1 MAFTLTSPAFQHDG
15 TIPVTFTCD
24 GDDAPPALTWSGA
37 PEGTRSFALIM
48 DDPDAPGGTF
58 THWLL
63 YDIPSRTTKLPSK
76 TGGRS
81 LRNSFGRAGYGG
93 PCPPRGHG
101 PHRYFFTL
109 YAVDVPSLGLRG
121 QTRENLDDAL
131 QTHTLGTAML
141 QGRYERA
148 R

>member
-1 MAFTLTSPAFQHDG
+1 MTFTLSSHAFPHEG

-24 GDDAPPALTWSGA
+24 GDDGPPPLSWSGS
-37 PEGTRSFALIM
+37 PDGTRSFALIV

-63 YDIPSRTTKLPSK
+63 YDIPPQTTELPGTPIGK
-76 TGGRS
+76 TLRNGFGRS
-81 LRNSFGRAGYGG
+81 GYGG

-101 PHRYFFTL
+101 SHRYFFSL
-109 YAVDVPSLGLRG
+109 YALDVPALSFRAKS
-121 QTRENLDDAL
+121 REALDRAL
-131 QTHTLGTAML
+131 KGHVLGTARLM
-141 QGRYERA
+141 GRYERA